1 MNQADGYSADLFGE
15 PSGFSLRNRPLE
27 LEPAL
32 FPIHTKRRLAHPT
45 HISRIPHGTDIATA
59 VAGCEW
65 MGKPITPQGAEAV
78 ALLNARR
85 PDGRRVYS
93 ELVEMMPRRSTKT
106 TAIFG
111 EFLGRCAKYPRT
123 LILTTAQDGTRAR
136 EILRG
141 TIMDDLEAAG
151 FLRRGLARFRYANG
165 SEAIEFYN
173 GSVIKAV
180 PPVPSKF
187 RSKAADVILLD
198 EAGETDA
205 DLGHAIIAAALPLMD
220 TRPDAQL
227 VVAGTPPEGGQA
239 GLLWD
244 ELQEAL
250 NPKAK
255 ATAVHAYM
263 LRPDESAAIIANDG
277 TMTMNRRVMMRVHP
291 GIGTVTNLAT
301 IRARFDKLTARGR
314 LAEFEREY
322 GCKFGT
328 EESAGAIDLARWKA
342 CAADLPIAEL
352 DRPDRVGVA
361 FDVEPDG
368 SAAAL
373 VAAWRDQDGVAHL
386 ELLAFDEGY
395 EWLPA
400 KARAAAKRHRVM
412 VAHDDIGVNV
422 DVAQTL
428 TRLRTKPA
436 PIPLRKMQA
445 AESRFT
451 REIQTRNLR
460 HYDQPDLTEAAK
472 GAVWRPVGDSGR
484 LFGRKASASA
494 VSPIVAAAAA
504 LWQFDQIVRRA
515 GVAGA
520 VTSAESES
528 AA

>member
-1 MNQADGYSADLFGE
+1 MNAADNYSTDLFGE
-15 PSGFSLRNRPLE
+15 APPASSRNKPLE
-27 LEPAL
+27 LEPAV

-45 HISRIPHGTDIATA
+45 HISRIPRGTDIATA
-59 VAGCEW
+59 VAGCQW
-65 MGKPITPQGAEAV
+65 MGKPITPQGAEAA

-85 PDGRRVYS
+85 SDGRRVYS

-151 FLRRGLARFRYANG
+151 FLRLGLARFRYANG

-198 EAGETDA
+198 EAGEVDA

-220 TRPDAQL
+220 TRPDSQL
-227 VVAGTPPEGGQA
+227 VVAGTPPEGGEA

-250 NPKAK
+250 DPKIK
-255 ATAVHAYM
+255 ATAIHAYM
-263 LRPDESAAIIANDG
+263 LRPDETVAVIAEDG
-277 TMTMNRRVMMRVHP
+277 TMTINRRVMMRIHP
-291 GIGTVTNLAT
+291 GIGTVTTLAT

-322 GCKFGT
+322 GCKFGA
-328 EESAGAIDLARWKA
+328 EESAGAIDLARWNA
-342 CAADLPIAEL
+342 CGVVLPIDEVE
-352 DRPDRVGVA
+352 RPRRVGLA

-368 SAAAL
+368 SAASL
-373 VAAWRDQDGVAHL
+373 VAAWRDDDGIAHL
-386 ELLAFDEGY
+386 ELLAFADGY

-400 KARAAAKRHRVM
+400 KACAAAKRHRVP

-460 HYDQPDLTEAAK
+460 HYEQPDLTEAAK
-472 GAVWRPVGDSGR
+472 GAAWRPVGDSGR

-494 VSPIVAAAAA
+494 VSPIVAAAVA
-504 LWQFDQIVRRA
+504 LWQFDQLARRS
-515 GVAGA
+515 GVAGS
-520 VTSAESES
+520 VTSGE